1 MIRYFMFALWWIIFS
16 WFLKLSHFCRTCKRY
31 HKQDSSVVQTVSKD
45 SQQRNQRFQ
54 RFYTY
59 REQCYCETQQPS
71 RERGSKKPLP
81 LPGGVYGRHPA
92 PCREGRNYPHETKRR
107 FHAPHPVILP
117 KNGPP
122 TLSKPQKIF
131 QFQKEP
137 FKQLGSML
145 YLAQERWNQ
154 KWTI

>member
-1 MIRYFMFALWWIIFS
+1 MGDT
-16 WFLKLSHFCRTCKRY
+16 LSHAVRVGIIRT
-31 HKQDSSVVQTVSKD
+31 KQK
-45 SQQRNQRFQ
+45 
-54 RFYTY
+54 
-59 REQCYCETQQPS
+59 
-71 RERGSKKPLP
+71 
-81 LPGGVYGRHPA
+81 GVFM
-92 PCREGRNYPHETKRR
+92 YPT
-107 FHAPHPVILP
+107 PVILP

-145 YLAQERWNQ
+145 YLSQERWNQ

>member
-1 MIRYFMFALWWIIFS
+1 M
-16 WFLKLSHFCRTCKRY
+16 
-31 HKQDSSVVQTVSKD
+31 QTVSKD

-54 RFYTY
+54 RFIHI
-59 REQCYCETQQPS
+59 
-71 RERGSKKPLP
+71 GSNATAK
-81 LPGGVYGRHPA
+81 HSSPA
-92 PCREGRNYPHETKRR
+92 EREGQETVTPCPAGYMADTLSHAVRVGIIRTKQKGVFMYPT
-107 FHAPHPVILP
+107 PVILP
-117 KNGPP
+117 KNDPP

-137 FKQLGSML
+137 FKHLGSML

>member
-1 MIRYFMFALWWIIFS
+1 
-16 WFLKLSHFCRTCKRY
+16 LSHFCRTCKRY
-31 HKQDSSVVQTVSKD
+31 HKQDSSVVKTVSKD

-59 REQCYCETQQPS
+59 RGKLHYKAQQPSTYDEESQAHPS
-71 RERGSKKPLP
+71 RERGHNKPFTPCPAGYMGDTLP
-81 LPGGVYGRHPA
+81 HAVRVGITRTKQKGVFMHP
-92 PCREGRNYPHETKRR
+92 T
-107 FHAPHPVILP
+107 PVILP

-145 YLAQERWNQ
+145 YLAQERWSQ